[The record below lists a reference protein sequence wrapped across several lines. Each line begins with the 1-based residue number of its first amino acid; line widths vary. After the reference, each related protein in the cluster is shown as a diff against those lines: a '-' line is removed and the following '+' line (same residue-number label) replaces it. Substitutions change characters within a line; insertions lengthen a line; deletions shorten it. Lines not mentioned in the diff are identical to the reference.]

1 MLVGVKFCG
10 GCNPRY
16 DRGKALQNLKKELKE
31 EAEFVIA
38 EEGVMYDQ
46 LLIIGGCTNCCA
58 SFSQYQS
65 KHDPIRIWDQEQ
77 IEKVINN
84 IKKQEE

>member
-16 DRGKALQNLKKELKE
+16 DRGKTLQNLKKELE
-31 EAEFVIA
+31 GEAEFVTA
-38 EEGVMYDQ
+38 EEGVLYDH

-58 SFSQYQS
+58 SYSQYQS
-65 KHDPIRIWDQEQ
+65 KNDPIRIWDQEH